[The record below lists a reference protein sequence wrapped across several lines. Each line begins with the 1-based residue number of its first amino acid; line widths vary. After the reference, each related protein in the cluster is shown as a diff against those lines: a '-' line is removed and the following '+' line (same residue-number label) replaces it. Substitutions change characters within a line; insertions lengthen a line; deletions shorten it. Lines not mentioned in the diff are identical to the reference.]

1 MSCRIRK
8 FGDSDIAQICEN
20 GYTCYTER
28 LQPTAAW
35 KGGKSMSATR
45 KRPPALPSKPKEEV
59 NKKALIWLGV
69 AFAVIVIGVSVLL
82 IVS

>member
-1 MSCRIRK
+1 
-8 FGDSDIAQICEN
+8 
-20 GYTCYTER
+20 
-28 LQPTAAW
+28 
-35 KGGKSMSATR
+35 MSATR

-82 IVS
+82 ILS